1 MCSNKKLFVDLQPL
15 KQPMEVTLGDGH
27 VLEAI
32 GRGVV
37 SLKMKL
43 PNNVQD
49 ARTCSRAG
57 HEGSGHGYH

>member
-1 MCSNKKLFVDLQPL
+1 MDLQPL

-43 PNNVQD
+43 PNSVTRRCNVQD
-49 ARTCSRAG
+49 VLYVPALPSERL
-57 HEGSGHGYH
+57 

>member
-43 PNNVQD
+43 PNSVTRRCNVLYVP
-49 ARTCSRAG
+49 ALS
-57 HEGSGHGYH
+57 YNLL